1 MPGQWEIYIRTSV
14 LIISPYKSTKTGC
27 IQVTSRQ
34 LPVVDENMRDRKE
47 NIRNIEHKM
56 HYMWTYAG
64 YQHEKKLYP
73 VRNTSFDRSMPISL
87 PGKADRRT
95 LA

>member
-1 MPGQWEIYIRTSV
+1 MRTSV
-14 LIISPYKSTKTGC
+14 LIILPYKSNKTGY

-34 LPVVDENMRDRKE
+34 LPVVDENMRNRKE

-56 HYMWTYAG
+56 HYMRNYTG

-73 VRNTSFDRSMPISL
+73 VRNTSSDRSMSIRL

>member
-1 MPGQWEIYIRTSV
+1 MRTSV
-14 LIISPYKSTKTGC
+14 LIISPYKSNKTGC

-34 LPVVDENMRDRKE
+34 LPMVDQNMRDRKE
-47 NIRNIEHKM
+47 NIRNTEYKM
-56 HYMWTYAG
+56 CYMRNYAG

-73 VRNTSFDRSMPISL
+73 VRNTSSDRSMPISL